1 MPTIRVNC
9 AAPRDRT
16 KRDKYSFYKDLTGGL
31 VITTHTQTLN
41 DSGITTYYHKVLSKI
56 GSLKADRNRKILF
69 MDALQSQIDTLD
81 GKVDILHR
89 AIEQLSHRLTEVL
102 DESRQAVSPMVP
114 SQAWSRASSGYRSD
128 TFYPRDAMME
138 HKDVLMDGDGV
149 ESMTQTPER
158 LMSPELQIQRLTA
171 QLTAAYN
178 RIAALEEQLL
188 ARRVS

>member
-1 MPTIRVNC
+1 
-9 AAPRDRT
+9 
-16 KRDKYSFYKDLTGGL
+16 
-31 VITTHTQTLN
+31 
-41 DSGITTYYHKVLSKI
+41 
-56 GSLKADRNRKILF
+56 

-102 DESRQAVSPMVP
+102 DESRQAGPIA
-114 SQAWSRASSGYRSD
+114 SQPAWSRANSYRSD
-128 TFYPRDAMME
+128 TLYPRDIMME